1 MIIKRLQ
8 ENTFTILS
16 IWQKKNLW
24 VRVQRTI
31 FKWNV
36 IIIFY
41 YFLPKFMYNHRYA
54 KGCLMLWLVLRWS
67 TYDPFQC
74 KVLFSSTWYF
84 VITKMLR
91 RRKKYSKFI
100 IYGYHQ
106 NKFSL
111 ETRLETLAVHLWRV
125 MYTVFVIHLL
135 KITIYATQFSQWFMF
150 VFSEISEILSAKW
163 WQLLVKISCKL
174 NHLIKIDNALCRCV
188 GSNSL
193 LVSHS

>member
-1 MIIKRLQ
+1 M
-8 ENTFTILS
+8 
-16 IWQKKNLW
+16 
-24 VRVQRTI
+24 
-31 FKWNV
+31 

-54 KGCLMLWLVLRWS
+54 KGCLLFWIVLGEAFM
-67 TYDPFQC
+67 TNLNVGFFLPNDI
-74 KVLFSSTWYF
+74 F

-91 RRKKYSKFI
+91 RRKKIFQIHYIWISPKQIQFA
-100 IYGYHQ
+100 
-106 NKFSL
+106 L
-111 ETRLETLAVHLWRV
+111 ERRLETLAVHLWRV

-135 KITIYATQFSQWFMF
+135 KIPIYATQFSQWVMLF

-188 GSNSL
+188 CSNSV
-193 LVSHS
+193 LVSQS